1 MIRFIL
7 SLFIPF
13 EWFIEKMGADYN
25 QFISILKLKLTIDD
39 RNAKGINRWEESSR
53 GSALIKQ
60 SITQIFIGGLFAF
73 FMNIIKSPFTFYYIA
88 HSWVMVMMAMMIISE
103 FTSILFDTSENSII
117 NPLPVTG
124 NTISLARNAHI
135 FIYLTLMALNLSLLT
150 LILAIFKFGILSGL
164 LFVFTIFL
172 NVLFTL
178 FLANILYLG
187 IMRLATGEQLKNLLM
202 YFQIAI
208 AILFM
213 AAYQFGMKMIDTSV
227 IRDLTV
233 PIEWYSFLVPAA
245 FFSGLIEAITA
256 LNFDQIHLTFIAES
270 FVIPLA
276 AIFFTGKYL
285 TPLFNR
291 KLMELEQGDRISK
304 IKTESSR
311 KRFWFKIMLSLF
323 VSTNE
328 ERAAFTLMWK
338 MTGRERLFKQL
349 LLPSFGYVII
359 IVIVPF
365 FTKPVSLDKLAQ
377 SDKYLLLLYAFLF
390 VAATLPAALLNG
402 SNKNAGWI
410 FKTSPVISPAGLF
423 KGFIKAAFARFFI
436 PLYLVISIVVCRIWG
451 IKALPDVIIA
461 LLAIYLFTLLYYY
474 FQTPSFPFTMEK
486 VASNGGERFIK
497 MMGIIIMAV
506 ALGFLHKFLLS
517 LQNYTNIL
525 LVPAYTG
532 AIFYV
537 NRILAYRKIT
547 WKEVDRVNSYL

>member
-1 MIRFIL
+1 
-7 SLFIPF
+7 
-13 EWFIEKMGADYN
+13 MGADYN

-39 RNAKGINRWEESSR
+39 RNAKGIYKKEESSK
-53 GSALIKQ
+53 GNVLIKQ
-60 SITQIFIGGLFAF
+60 SVTQILIGGLFAF
-73 FMNIIKSPFTFYYIA
+73 FMNILKSPFTFYYMA
-88 HSWVMVMMAMMIISE
+88 HSWVMVMMAIMIISE

-117 NPLPVTG
+117 NPLPVRG
-124 NTISLARNAHI
+124 NTISLARNAHV
-135 FIYLTLMALNLSLLT
+135 FIYLTLMALNLSLVT

-213 AAYQFGMKMIDTSV
+213 AAYQFGMKIIDTSV

-233 PIEWYSFLVPAA
+233 PIEWYSFLVPAS

-256 LNFDQIHLTFIAES
+256 LNFDQIHLAFIAES

-276 AIFFTGKYL
+276 AIFFTGRYL

-304 IKTESSR
+304 LKTESSR

-323 VSTNE
+323 VSTHE

-377 SDKYLLLLYAFLF
+377 SDKYLILLYAFLF
-390 VAATLPAALLNG
+390 IAATLPAALLNG

-410 FKTSPVISPAGLF
+410 FKTSPVSSPAGLF
-423 KGFIKAAFARFFI
+423 KGFIKAAFARFFV
-436 PLYLVISIVVCRIWG
+436 PFYLVISIGVCSIWG
-451 IKALPDVIIA
+451 IKAFPDVIIA
-461 LLAIYLFTLLYYY
+461 LLAVYFITLLYYY
-474 FQTPSFPFTMEK
+474 LQTPSFPFTIEN

-517 LQNYTNIL
+517 LQNYANIL

-532 AIFYV
+532 VIFYV